1 MTPCA
6 AKFRKAPF
14 SSSPFATSGADVS
27 QTHVILCQD
36 NGCKNKWRL
45 GVIQRLR
52 NHPFSSLLNSRY
64 GSFLFEYGITLTAIL
79 YKFNWDTFC
88 KRSPKVCITR
98 ITEDVLVV
106 KSLKWVHS
114 TELASLLIF
123 NIKVFIMP
131 RAADIRDYQILF
143 SFTIKLSK
151 LTIYKRT
158 L

>member
-1 MTPCA
+1 MLSYARTMA
-6 AKFRKAPF
+6 VR
-14 SSSPFATSGADVS
+14 D
-27 QTHVILCQD
+27 
-36 NGCKNKWRL
+36 KWRL

-64 GSFLFEYGITLTAIL
+64 VSFLFEYGITLTAIL

-123 NIKVFIMP
+123 NTKVFIMP
-131 RAADIRDYQILF
+131 RAADVRDYQILF